1 MDTQSWVGHDGRG
14 SRGLHQEKGALSVR
28 ESRGKQLFPSVSLP
42 PPSSI
47 SSKTFDPRLVGHG
60 IAALAC
66 THSRHRGPSQTMGV
80 QGLGA
85 SEARA
90 GPR

>member
-66 THSRHRGPSQTMGV
+66 THSWHRGPSQTMGV